1 MREKLRVVSFFAGV
15 GGIELGLEQTGEFE
29 TIYANEFDSFACKT
43 YAANHPNTY
52 LDKRD
57 IHDVKADEIPECD
70 LIVGGF
76 PCQAFSIAGYQKG
89 FSDRRGNLFFE
100 MLRVIKAKNPRIVL
114 FENVKNLIN
123 HGKGTTFKTILE
135 SLNEA
140 GYHVK
145 WQVLNSKDYNV
156 PQNRER
162 VYIVGFKDHE
172 QYSNF
177 IFPAPLQASRTIK
190 DIIDFD
196 GVQDEK
202 YYYRPGKQKCYPA
215 LKKGITSSNSIYQ
228 WRRKYV
234 RENKKGLVPTLTANM
249 GMGGNNVPLILT
261 NNGDI
266 RKLTPSECFYTQG
279 YPKSFKLP
287 LISDS
292 QLYKQAGNSVT
303 VPVIKEIAKQILRV
317 L

>member
-29 TIYANEFDSFACKT
+29 TVYANEFDTFACKT

-57 IHDVKADEIPECD
+57 IHVVRCSEIPECD

-76 PCQAFSIAGYQKG
+76 PCQAFSIAGKQEG
-89 FSDRRGNLFFE
+89 FNDYRGNLFFE
-100 MLRVIKAKNPRIVL
+100 MLRMIRAKKPRIVL

-135 SLNEA
+135 SLDEA
-140 GYHVK
+140 GYYVK

-162 VYIVGFKDHE
+162 VYIVGFKDRD
-172 QYSNF
+172 QCKRFN
-177 IFPAPLQASRTIK
+177 FPAPLKATKTIK
-190 DIIDFD
+190 DIIDFV
-196 GVQDEK
+196 GSKEEK
-202 YYYRPGKQKCYPA
+202 YYYRPGKQKCYPE
-215 LKKGITSSNSIYQ
+215 LRKGITSSNSIYQ

-249 GMGGNNVPLILT
+249 GMGGNNVPLILA

-266 RKLTPSECFYTQG
+266 RKLTPSECFYAQG

-287 LISDS
+287 DISDS

-303 VPVIKEIAKQILRV
+303 VPVINEIAKQLLKV
-317 L
+317 V